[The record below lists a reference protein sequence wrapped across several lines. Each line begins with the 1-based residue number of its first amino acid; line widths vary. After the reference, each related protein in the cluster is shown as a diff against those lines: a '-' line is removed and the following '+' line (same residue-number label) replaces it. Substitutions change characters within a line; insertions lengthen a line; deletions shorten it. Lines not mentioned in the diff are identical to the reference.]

1 MSPTPLPSG
10 ELLTGSFDGVVCAWN
25 AKGEA
30 ARFNG
35 QLDKSVCGAV
45 HGNKVSAYAKVSGI
59 AVSSAGVVSVGWDD
73 TLRLAP
79 TGALL
84 YSEAVALTGQPCAVA
99 ANVHSDLAAVAT

>member
-1 MSPTPLPSG
+1 
-10 ELLTGSFDGVVCAWN
+10 V
-25 AKGEA
+25 
-30 ARFNG
+30 RFK
-35 QLDKSVCGAV
+35 QI
-45 HGNKVSAYAKVSGI
+45 SGI

-99 ANVHSDLAAVAT
+99 ANVHSDLAAVATRYAMYVTSSNSSSASPAVHVCAHASTACYLSTLCVFL